1 MSEFLGSIWWLLV
14 ALGLLITFH
23 EFGHYWVARRMG
35 VRVLKFSIGFGK
47 KLWSRKGRDGTE
59 YVVAA
64 IPLGGYVKMLD
75 EREGEVEDCDL
86 EQAFNRKSVWARIAI
101 VIAGPAFNLVFTLLA
116 FWLMFLVGMPESRPV
131 IGEVSGIAA
140 SAGIEAGDRI
150 ISVNDETT
158 DTWSHAILGLITH
171 ALDRDKVTLD
181 VERVNGQQR
190 QVQLDLG
197 QLGSDFQEEKTLQ
210 AIGITPWRA
219 KLPAIVGEVSPDSPA
234 LHAGFKAG
242 DRIISV
248 GGEDVPDWAWV
259 GTLVQK
265 HGSADK
271 VLTVVVERAG
281 GTLELAVTPAKSKN
295 GAFSSR
301 LILGIVNKPA
311 DADLQAQASRAYFMH
326 KYGLIDGLQAAASEM
341 WRLTRSTLGIL
352 GRMLTGS
359 ASVKNLSGPI
369 SIAQFA
375 NSSANAGLSSFLF
388 FLGAISLSLGILN
401 LLPIPV
407 LDGGHLLYYLIELA
421 KGSPVSEQMQ
431 AKGQY
436 IGLMALFGLMGI
448 AFFNDILR
456 LVG

>member
-23 EFGHYWVARRMG
+23 EFGHFWVARRMG
-35 VRVLKFSIGFGK
+35 VRVLKFSVGFGR

-59 YVVAA
+59 YVIAA

-75 EREGEVEDCDL
+75 EREGEVNREDLD
-86 EQAFNRKSVWARIAI
+86 EAFNRKSVWKRIAI
-101 VIAGPAFNLVFTLLA
+101 VIAGPVFNLIFTLLA
-116 FWLMFLVGMPESRPV
+116 FWMMFLVGMPESRPV

-150 ISVNDETT
+150 VTIDGENT
-158 DTWSHAILGLITH
+158 DTWSHAMLGLITR
-171 ALDRDKVTLD
+171 ALDRDLVN
-181 VERVNGQQR
+181 VELEREDGLQR
-190 QVQLDLG
+190 QVKLDLG
-197 QLGSDFQEEKTLQ
+197 QLEAGFDEEKTLQ
-210 AIGITPWRA
+210 AIGITPWRM
-219 KLPAIVGEVSPDSPA
+219 KLPAVVGEVSPDSPA
-234 LHAGFKAG
+234 YRAGFKAG
-242 DRIISV
+242 DRITEIA
-248 GGEDVPDWAWV
+248 GEPVPDWAWV
-259 GTLVQK
+259 GALVQQ
-265 HGSADK
+265 HGSADEPLA
-271 VLTVVVERAG
+271 VTVERAG
-281 GTLELAVTPAKSKN
+281 GTLELKVTPEKSST

-301 LILGIVNKPA
+301 LILGIVNQAPSA
-311 DADLQAQASRAYFMH
+311 ELQAQAERAYFLH
-326 KYGLIDGLQAAASEM
+326 KYGLFDGLAAAANEM
-341 WRLTRSTLGIL
+341 WRLTRSTLGLL

-375 NSSANAGLSSFLF
+375 NSSANAGVSNFLF

-421 KGSPVSEQMQ
+421 KGSPVSDQVQE
-431 AKGQY
+431 KGQY
-436 IGLMALFGLMGI
+436 IGLLALFGLMGL

>member
-47 KLWSRKGRDGTE
+47 TLWSRTGRDGTE
-59 YVVAA
+59 YVIAA

-75 EREGEVEDCDL
+75 EREGEVADCDL
-86 EQAFNRKSVWARIAI
+86 DQAFNRKSVWARIAI
-101 VIAGPAFNLVFTLLA
+101 VIAGPAFNLIFTLLA
-116 FWLMFLVGMPESRPV
+116 FWLMFLVGMPESRPIV
-131 IGEVSGIAA
+131 GQVSGIAA
-140 SAGIEAGDRI
+140 SAGIEPGDRI
-150 ISVNDETT
+150 LSVDGRST
-158 DTWSHAILGLITH
+158 DTWSHAVLSLIAP
-171 ALDRDKVTLD
+171 ALDRETVAIEVQQVD
-181 VERVNGQQR
+181 GQPR
-190 QVQLDLG
+190 LIALDLG

-210 AIGITPWRA
+210 GIGIEPWRV
-219 KLPAIVGEVSPDSPA
+219 KLPAVVGEVNADSPA
-234 LHAGFKAG
+234 YRAGFKAG
-242 DRIISV
+242 DRIVSV

-265 HGSADK
+265 HGTVDEPLA
-271 VLTVVVERAG
+271 VVVERAG
-281 GTLELAVTPAKSKN
+281 GTLELSVKPAESSTGTFSK
-295 GAFSSR
+295 R
-301 LILGIVNKPA
+301 LILGVTNTPA
-311 DADLQAQASRAYFMH
+311 DAELQAQVSRAYFMH
-326 KYGLIDGLQAAASEM
+326 QYGLIDGFGAAASEM
-341 WRLTRSTLGIL
+341 WRLTGSTLGLL
-352 GRMLTGS
+352 GRMLTGT

-369 SIAQFA
+369 SIARFA

-407 LDGGHLLYYLIELA
+407 LDGGHLLYYLIELV
-421 KGSPVSEQMQ
+421 KGSPVSEQIQ

-436 IGLMALFGLMGI
+436 IGLMALFGLMGV

>member
-47 KLWSRKGRDGTE
+47 ALWSKTGRDGTQ
-59 YVVAA
+59 YIVAA

-75 EREGEVEDCDL
+75 EREGEVAEHEL
-86 EQAFNRKSVWARIAI
+86 EHAFNRKSVWARIAI
-101 VIAGPAFNLVFTLLA
+101 VIAGPAFNLIFTLLA

-131 IGEVSGIAA
+131 VGEVSGIAA
-140 SAGIEAGDRI
+140 SAGIEPGDRI
-150 ISVNDETT
+150 VSLDGEST
-158 DTWSHAILGLITH
+158 DTWSHAILGLITR
-171 ALDRDKVTLD
+171 ALDRDKVTVEL
-181 VERVNGQQR
+181 ERVNGQQR
-190 QVQLDLG
+190 QIELDLG
-197 QLGSDFQEEKTLQ
+197 QLDSDFQEEKTLEG
-210 AIGITPWRA
+210 IGITPWRA
-219 KLPAIVGEVSPDSPA
+219 KLPAIIGEVNADSPA
-234 LHAGFKAG
+234 YRAGFKVG

-248 GGEDVPDWAWV
+248 GGEPVPDWAWV
-259 GTLVQK
+259 GALVQK
-265 HGSADK
+265 HG
-271 VLTVVVERAG
+271 LTEETMPVTVERAG
-281 GTLELAVTPAKSKN
+281 GTLELSVTPVKSST
-295 GAFSSR
+295 GAFSDR
-301 LILGIVNKPA
+301 LIIGVTNKPA
-311 DADLQAQASRAYFMH
+311 DADLQAQVSRAYFMH
-326 KYGLIDGLQAAASEM
+326 QYGLVDGFNAASNEM
-341 WRLTRSTLGIL
+341 WRLTRSTLGLL
-352 GRMLTGS
+352 GRMLTGT

-369 SIAQFA
+369 SIARFA
-375 NSSANAGLSSFLF
+375 NSSANAGISSFLF

-407 LDGGHLLYYLIELA
+407 LDGGHLLYYLIELV
-421 KGSPVSEQMQ
+421 KGSPVSEQIQ